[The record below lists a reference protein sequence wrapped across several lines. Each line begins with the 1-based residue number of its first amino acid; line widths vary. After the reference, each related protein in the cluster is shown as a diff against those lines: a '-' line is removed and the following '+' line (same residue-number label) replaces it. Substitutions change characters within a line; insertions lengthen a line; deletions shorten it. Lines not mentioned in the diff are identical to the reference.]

1 MWIIKLFYFQLF
13 YCCTSNNVFLFI
25 FFIFFFSKK
34 LDCYSRIQA
43 TTGLGPSE
51 KSCGSVNFLLIYLND
66 AYKRAIIKSQR
77 QEEISLDVKNSLN
90 ALYDIQP
97 LKTKKTKQ
105 LLGVGELRKH
115 CKAELVPF
123 VGLQN
128 MVGF

>member
-1 MWIIKLFYFQLF
+1 M
-13 YCCTSNNVFLFI
+13 
-25 FFIFFFSKK
+25 SK
-34 LDCYSRIQA
+34 RGGQA
-43 TTGLGPSE
+43 LSLHGEETY
-51 KSCGSVNFLLIYLND
+51 KDLIYLND

-97 LKTKKTKQ
+97 LKMKKTKQ